1 MAMPSTE
8 YFLLMTGDG
17 ARQATTTK
25 FPNEEEAR
33 LIAHR
38 LLGEDPTMGT
48 ITIVR
53 CTLKPVRELSATAQ
67 VSETA
72 LP

>member
-1 MAMPSTE
+1 MAMPTTE
-8 YFLLMTGDG
+8 HFLLMSGDG
-17 ARQATTTK
+17 VRQITTTK

-33 LIAHR
+33 LIALR
-38 LLGEDPTMGT
+38 VLNEDPTIGVL
-48 ITIVR
+48 TIVR
-53 CTLKPVRELSATAQ
+53 CTMKPVRELTATAQ